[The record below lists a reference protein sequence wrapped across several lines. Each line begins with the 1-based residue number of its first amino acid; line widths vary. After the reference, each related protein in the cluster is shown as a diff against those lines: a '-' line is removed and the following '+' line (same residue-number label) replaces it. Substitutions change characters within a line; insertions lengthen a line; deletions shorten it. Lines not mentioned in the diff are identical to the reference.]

1 MNPYKHAQISVKRW
15 GGVIEDYYD
24 IHKFIDC
31 TKEICSDNRH
41 RILHTHWGITRIINP
56 IFGDYF
62 KNTDGKIVNI
72 KDLCERDHILPDYR
86 NKFIPNLSDFVDC
99 IDESEIVHWKEKI
112 EQLHSLYANH
122 KEVQDLLLSPLTLTG
137 QLKSLLLTHNS
148 WFINQILPKV
158 LETDLVLADF
168 AIRPADIFNNMNF
181 ELWMDNGAAVPNSA
195 KKINQLQIL

>member
-1 MNPYKHAQISVKRW
+1 M
-15 GGVIEDYYD
+15 
-24 IHKFIDC
+24 
-31 TKEICSDNRH
+31 
-41 RILHTHWGITRIINP
+41 
-56 IFGDYF
+56 
-62 KNTDGKIVNI
+62 
-72 KDLCERDHILPDYR
+72 
-86 NKFIPNLSDFVDC
+86 DC

-158 LETDLVLADF
+158 LETDLVLTDF